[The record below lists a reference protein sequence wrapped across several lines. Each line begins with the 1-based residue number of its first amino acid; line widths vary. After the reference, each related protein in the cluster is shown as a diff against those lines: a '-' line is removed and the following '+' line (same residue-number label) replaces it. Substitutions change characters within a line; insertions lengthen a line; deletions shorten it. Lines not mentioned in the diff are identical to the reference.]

1 MFPGQFNV
9 VLRGRCLRRMIDISG
24 NPSNQGRASGLMG
37 AKVDMVDGQ
46 TEGRGDCSGFARIFA
61 QAKPKNGRW
70 PNRLSLLKRMLCGAR
85 ALTDF
90 IAR

>member
-1 MFPGQFNV
+1 
-9 VLRGRCLRRMIDISG
+9 
-24 NPSNQGRASGLMG
+24 
-37 AKVDMVDGQ
+37 MVDGQ
-46 TEGRGDCSGFARIFA
+46 MEGRGDCSGFARIFA

-70 PNRLSLLKRMLCGAR
+70 PNRLSLLNRMPCGAR